1 MSGIR
6 MSIYVKDADTIRSL
20 KVAAKADGRSVSS
33 YLIHL
38 HTENVS
44 SGKVFKCESCG
55 RAHDSLM
62 SAHKCCDLWE
72 E

>member
-1 MSGIR
+1 MPGIR
-6 MSIYVKDADTIRSL
+6 MSIYVKDAEIIESL

-33 YLIHL
+33 YLIHM
-38 HTENVS
+38 HTEAIS
-44 SGKVFKCESCG
+44 FGKIFKCKSCG

-62 SAHKCCDLWE
+62 SAHKCCNLWE